1 MSEPRPL
8 PDNRLHIVGT
18 AALSLRDPMKSD
30 PQAPAD
36 LLALLRQQLLLAQV
50 RLMELEDERDVLAPR
65 LAETSA
71 LLAAAQTL
79 AEQKVAEAAHLE
91 KIRAGL
97 QAEFDHLRH
106 VQHETNEA
114 LNATR
119 AEAAQLAARRTELLA
134 EVEQL
139 HVLTRQL
146 AEAEQ
151 GHRQQAAQLGSEL
164 ATSRTESADRLARIQ
179 QLDAEQRTLK
189 ASRSWRWTAWLR
201 ALERLFK

>member
-1 MSEPRPL
+1 
-8 PDNRLHIVGT
+8 
-18 AALSLRDPMKSD
+18 MKSD

-50 RLMELEDERDVLAPR
+50 RLMELEDERDELSPR

-119 AEAAQLAARRTELLA
+119 AGAAQLAPRRTELLA

-164 ATSRTESADRLARIQ
+164 AASRTESTDRLARIQ